1 MNYKSL
7 FIIINNRI
15 NNYEGYVFD
24 ILNNKIPYAYNN
36 LTYMNLFLY
45 SNNPSHMSIL
55 GSNDV
60 YIWSEIKP
68 SVYMLEGKL
77 TECYIRYNYKKKNL
91 INIDCFIT
99 PKKYKTILSNE
110 NLQNIFTDIRKIY
123 L

>member
-45 SNNPSHMSIL
+45 SNNTSHMSIL
-55 GSNDV
+55 DSDDV
-60 YIWSEIKP
+60 YVWSELKP
-68 SVYMLEGKL
+68 SVYVLEGKL
-77 TECYIRYNYKKKNL
+77 TEYYIRYNYKKNNL

-99 PKKYKTILSNE
+99 PKKYKTLLSNT
-110 NLQNIFTDIRKIY
+110 NLQNIFTDIQKIY

>member
-1 MNYKSL
+1 MNNKSL
-7 FIIINNRI
+7 FIIISNRI

-45 SNNPSHMSIL
+45 SNNTSHMSIL
-55 GSNDV
+55 DSDDAYV
-60 YIWSEIKP
+60 WSEMKP
-68 SVYMLEGKL
+68 SVYVLEGKL
-77 TECYIRYNYKKKNL
+77 TEYYIRYNYKKNNL

-99 PKKYKTILSNE
+99 PKKYKTVLSNE
-110 NLQNIFTDIRKIY
+110 NLQNIFTDIQKIY